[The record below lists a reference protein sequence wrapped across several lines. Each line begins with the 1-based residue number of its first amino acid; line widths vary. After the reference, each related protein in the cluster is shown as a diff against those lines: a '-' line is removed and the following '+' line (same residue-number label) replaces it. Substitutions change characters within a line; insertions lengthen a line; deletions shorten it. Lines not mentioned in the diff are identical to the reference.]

1 MNVMTLVILAAGM
14 GSRYGGLKQL
24 DAISNKNE
32 SIIDFSIYDAI
43 KCGFKKVVFV
53 VRQDF
58 LETIKALY
66 LPKLQDKIKV
76 AFVCQEVT
84 NIPEEFKNNNR
95 VKPWGTAHAL
105 LTVKNVVDDNF
116 CVINADDFYGANAF
130 LKMAEFLNKT
140 TPLSGEYAMVG
151 FKIQNTL
158 SENGSVSRGECYL
171 DANNYLKK
179 IVERT
184 NISLI
189 DNRIIYT
196 ENNQEKEIQKN
207 SLVSMNFWGFTPTI
221 FREMDALFY
230 QFLKENYQ
238 TDKKEF
244 YLPSVVNHLL
254 ETKKATVKVLETNSN
269 WLGVTYKEDKTAVI
283 SKITELKKDGVY
295 PESLWS

>member
-1 MNVMTLVILAAGM
+1 MTLVILAAGM
-14 GSRYGGLKQL
+14 GTRYGGLKQL
-24 DAISNKNE
+24 DTISNENE
-32 SIIDFSIYDAI
+32 TIIDFSIYDAV

-66 LPKLQDKIKV
+66 LPKLQNKIKV
-76 AFVCQEVT
+76 EFVCQEVT

-105 LTVKNVVDDNF
+105 LTAKDAVKENF

-140 TPLSGEYAMVG
+140 DSSSCEYAMAG

-171 DANNYLKK
+171 DSGNYLKRV
-179 IVERT
+179 VERT
-184 NISLI
+184 NISSVN
-189 DNRIIYT
+189 NRIVYT

-221 FREMDALFY
+221 FQEMDTLFY
-230 QFLKENYQ
+230 QFLKKNYQ
-238 TDKKEF
+238 TEKEEF
-244 YLPSVVNHLL
+244 FLPSVVNHLL
-254 ETKKATVKVLETNSN
+254 EIQKATVKVLETNSS
-269 WLGVTYKEDKTAVI
+269 WLGVTYKEDKSAVI
-283 SKITELKKDGVY
+283 SKITKLKKDGIY

>member
-1 MNVMTLVILAAGM
+1 MTLVILAAGM
-14 GSRYGGLKQL
+14 GTRYGGLKQL
-24 DAISNKNE
+24 DTISNENE
-32 SIIDFSIYDAI
+32 TIIDFSIYDAV

-66 LPKLQDKIKV
+66 LPKLQNKIKV
-76 AFVCQEVT
+76 EFVCQEVT

-105 LTVKNVVDDNF
+105 LTAKDAVKENF

-140 TPLSGEYAMVG
+140 DSSSCKYAMAG

-171 DANNYLKK
+171 DSDNYLKRV
-179 IVERT
+179 VERT
-184 NISLI
+184 NISSVN
-189 DNRIIYT
+189 NRIVYT

-207 SLVSMNFWGFTPTI
+207 SLVSMNFWGFAPTI
-221 FREMDALFY
+221 FQEMDTLFY
-230 QFLKENYQ
+230 QFLKKNYQ
-238 TDKKEF
+238 TEKEEF
-244 YLPSVVNHLL
+244 FLPSVVNHLL
-254 ETKKATVKVLETNSN
+254 EIQKATVKVLETNSS
-269 WLGVTYKEDKTAVI
+269 WLGVTYKEDKSAVI
-283 SKITELKKDGVY
+283 SKITKLKKDGIY

>member
-1 MNVMTLVILAAGM
+1 MTLVILAAGM
-14 GSRYGGLKQL
+14 GTRYGGLKQL

-66 LPKLQDKIKV
+66 LPKLQNKIKV
-76 AFVCQEVT
+76 EFVCQEVT
-84 NIPEEFKNNNR
+84 NVPEEFKNNNR

-116 CVINADDFYGANAF
+116 CVINADDFYGANTF

-140 TPLSGEYAMVG
+140 TPSSGEYAMVG

-171 DANNYLKK
+171 DAYNYLKK

-189 DNRIIYT
+189 NNRIIYT

-221 FREMDALFY
+221 FREMDVLFY

-269 WLGVTYKEDKTAVI
+269 WLGVTYKEDKAAVI
-283 SKITELKKDGVY
+283 SKITELKKDSVY
-295 PESLWS
+295 PESLWN

>member
-1 MNVMTLVILAAGM
+1 MTLVILAAGM

>member
-1 MNVMTLVILAAGM
+1 MTLVILAAGM
-14 GSRYGGLKQL
+14 GTRFGGLKQL
-24 DAISNKNE
+24 DTISNENE
-32 SIIDFSIYDAI
+32 TIIDFSIYDAM

-66 LPKLQDKIKV
+66 LPKLQNKIKV
-76 AFVCQEVT
+76 KFVCQEVT

-105 LTVKNVVDDNF
+105 LTAKDAVKENF

-140 TPLSGEYAMVG
+140 DSSCEYAMAG

-171 DANNYLKK
+171 DSGNYLKRV
-179 IVERT
+179 VERT
-184 NISLI
+184 NISSVN
-189 DNRIIYT
+189 NRIVYT

-207 SLVSMNFWGFTPTI
+207 SLVSMNFWGFAPTI
-221 FREMDALFY
+221 FQEMDTLFY
-230 QFLKENYQ
+230 QFLKKNYQ
-238 TDKKEF
+238 TEKEEF
-244 YLPSVVNHLL
+244 FLPSVVNHLL
-254 ETKKATVKVLETNSN
+254 ETQKATVKVLETNSS
-269 WLGVTYKEDKTAVI
+269 WLGVTYKEDKSAVI
-283 SKITELKKDGVY
+283 SKITELKKDGIY

>member
-1 MNVMTLVILAAGM
+1 MTLVILAAGM
-14 GSRYGGLKQL
+14 GTRYGGLKQL
-24 DAISNKNE
+24 DTISNENE
-32 SIIDFSIYDAI
+32 TIIDFSIYDAV

-66 LPKLQDKIKV
+66 LPKLQNKIKV
-76 AFVCQEVT
+76 EFVCQEVT

-105 LTVKNVVDDNF
+105 LTAKDVVKENF

-140 TPLSGEYAMVG
+140 TPSSGEYAMVG

-171 DANNYLKK
+171 DTNNYLKK

-184 NISLI
+184 NIALI
-189 DNRIIYT
+189 NNRIIYND
-196 ENNQEKEIQKN
+196 NNQEKEIQKN

-221 FREMDALFY
+221 FQEMDTLFY

-238 TDKKEF
+238 TEKKEF
-244 YLPSVVNHLL
+244 YLPTVVNYLL
-254 ETKKATVKVLETNSN
+254 EHKKASVKILETTAN
-269 WLGVTYKEDKTAVI
+269 WLGVTYKEDKEVVV
-283 SKITELKKDGVY
+283 SKIAELKKDGIY

>member
-1 MNVMTLVILAAGM
+1 MTLVILAAGM
-14 GSRYGGLKQL
+14 GTRYGGLKQL
-24 DAISNKNE
+24 DTISNENE
-32 SIIDFSIYDAI
+32 TIIDFSIYDAV

-66 LPKLQDKIKV
+66 LPKLQNKIKV
-76 AFVCQEVT
+76 KFVCQEVT

-105 LTVKNVVDDNF
+105 LIPKDAVKENF

-140 TPLSGEYAMVG
+140 DSSSCEYAMAG

-171 DANNYLKK
+171 DSGNYLKRV
-179 IVERT
+179 VERT
-184 NISLI
+184 NISSVN
-189 DNRIIYT
+189 NRIVYT

-221 FREMDALFY
+221 FQEMDTLFY
-230 QFLKENYQ
+230 QFLKKNYQ
-238 TDKKEF
+238 TEKEEF
-244 YLPSVVNHLL
+244 FLPSVVNHLL
-254 ETKKATVKVLETNSN
+254 EIQKATVKVLETNSS
-269 WLGVTYKEDKTAVI
+269 WLGVTYKEDKSAVI
-283 SKITELKKDGVY
+283 SKITKLKKDGIY

>member
-1 MNVMTLVILAAGM
+1 MTLVILAAGM

-58 LETIKALY
+58 LDTMKALY
-66 LPKLQDKIKV
+66 LPKLQNKIKV
-76 AFVCQEVT
+76 EFVCQEVT

-130 LKMAEFLNKT
+130 LKMAEFLNKM
-140 TPLSGEYAMVG
+140 TPSSGEYAMVG

-189 DNRIIYT
+189 NNRIIYT

>member
-1 MNVMTLVILAAGM
+1 MTLVILAAGM
-14 GSRYGGLKQL
+14 GTRYGGLKQL
-24 DAISNKNE
+24 DTISNKNE
-32 SIIDFSIYDAI
+32 AIIDFSIYDAV

-66 LPKLQDKIKV
+66 LPKLQNKIKV
-76 AFVCQEVT
+76 EFVCQEVT

-105 LTVKNVVDDNF
+105 LTAKDVVKENF

-130 LKMAEFLNKT
+130 LKMAEFLKKT
-140 TPLSGEYAMVG
+140 DPSSSEYAMVG

-171 DANNYLKK
+171 DSDNYLKRV
-179 IVERT
+179 IERT
-184 NISLI
+184 NISLVNNHI
-189 DNRIIYT
+189 VYS

-207 SLVSMNFWGFTPTI
+207 SLVSMNFWGFTSTI
-221 FREMDALFY
+221 FQEMDTLFY
-230 QFLKENYQ
+230 QFLKKNYQ
-238 TDKKEF
+238 TEKEEF
-244 YLPSVVNHLL
+244 FLPSVVNHLL
-254 ETKKATVKVLETNSN
+254 EIQKATVKVLETNSS
-269 WLGVTYKEDKTAVI
+269 WLGVTYKEDKSAVI
-283 SKITELKKDGVY
+283 SKITELKKDGIY

>member
-1 MNVMTLVILAAGM
+1 MTLVILAAGM
-14 GSRYGGLKQL
+14 GTRYGGLKQL

-32 SIIDFSIYDAI
+32 AIIDFSIYDAV

-53 VRQDF
+53 VRKDF

-66 LPKLQDKIKV
+66 LPKLHNKIKV
-76 AFVCQEVT
+76 VFVCQEVT
-84 NIPEEFKNNNR
+84 NIPEEFNNSSR

-105 LTVKNVVDDNF
+105 LTAKNAVNENF

-140 TPLSGEYAMVG
+140 DSSSCEYAMVG

-171 DANNYLKK
+171 DSGKYLKRV
-179 IVERT
+179 VERT

-189 DNRIIYT
+189 NNRIIYS

-221 FREMDALFY
+221 FREMETPFH
-230 QFLKENYQ
+230 QFLKENYR
-238 TDKKEF
+238 TEKEEF

-254 ETKKATVKVLETNSN
+254 DTQKATVKVLETSSN
-269 WLGVTYKEDKTAVI
+269 WLGVTYKKDKAAVI

-295 PESLWS
+295 PESLWN